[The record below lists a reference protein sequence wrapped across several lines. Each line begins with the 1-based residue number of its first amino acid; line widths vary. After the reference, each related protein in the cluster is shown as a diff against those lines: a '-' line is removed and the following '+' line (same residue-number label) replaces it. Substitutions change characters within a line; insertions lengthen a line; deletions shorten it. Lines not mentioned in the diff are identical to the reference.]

1 MSLSGNITHTVLMIR
16 PRNFAFNAETAENN
30 SFQIEDVS
38 MNDKTV
44 SQEAVKEFDGM
55 VEKLKYHG
63 VNVLVYE
70 DTDSPI
76 TTDAV
81 FPNNWFTTHA
91 DGKIITYPMEAVSRR
106 NERREDIIEELI
118 QQYMYTNRYGFEYL
132 EDDNAFLEGTGSM
145 VFDRDHRMIYACL
158 SSRTSIEALEKCSVL
173 LGYRKLIFHAYDRMG
188 NAIYHT
194 NVMMCVGDRF
204 SVICLESV
212 KDAEERES
220 LRRSLENSGKT
231 IIEISLDQMHSF
243 AGNMLQLY
251 SESGRSVLVMSE
263 SAFKSLNWDQLDK
276 LKMFCEVLPVKV
288 DTIEKASGGSV
299 RCMMAEIFPSVTL

>member
-1 MSLSGNITHTVLMIR
+1 MGLFTFVNPYYDSTESTILCYAIFLDFRLRQKVLI
-16 PRNFAFNAETAENN
+16 A
-30 SFQIEDVS
+30 
-38 MNDKTV
+38 
-44 SQEAVKEFDGM
+44 
-55 VEKLKYHG
+55 
-63 VNVLVYE
+63 
-70 DTDSPI
+70 
-76 TTDAV
+76 
-81 FPNNWFTTHA
+81 
-91 DGKIITYPMEAVSRR
+91 IIVPHYFWS
-106 NERREDIIEELI
+106 DLH
-118 QQYMYTNRYGFEYL
+118 QDL
-132 EDDNAFLEGTGSM
+132 
-145 VFDRDHRMIYACL
+145 
-158 SSRTSIEALEKCSVL
+158 
-173 LGYRKLIFHAYDRMG
+173 
-188 NAIYHT
+188 
-194 NVMMCVGDRF
+194 F

-299 RCMMAEIFPSVTL
+299 RCMMAEICPSFTL